1 MYKHSCVKPSMFQL
15 CTENPEI
22 FAHLSANTPDVV
34 VNEGSKT
41 VSILEVACTFDS
53 SLEEAFM
60 TKVIKYQP
68 LLQTITEL
76 GYRCNLLVF
85 IFGSLGYVQ

>member
-1 MYKHSCVKPSMFQL
+1 
-15 CTENPEI
+15 
-22 FAHLSANTPDVV
+22 
-34 VNEGSKT
+34 
-41 VSILEVACTFDS
+41 
-53 SLEEAFM
+53 M

-85 IFGSLGYVQ
+85 IFGSLGHVHRLVVRGFQQLGMPKKQLNGLQNSMLSLLPSVAAKYGEDVATCTLERCAVIGYLS